1 MEYIFNTHL
10 QYLVEKIIEYV
21 FRSLCT
27 ASEKVFGENYSTYTR
42 MIIIISAEYVSV
54 VNYYQGDETL
64 NLIPVN
70 AAQGKVEIVQIE
82 SKNLEPANLVY
93 K

>member
-1 MEYIFNTHL
+1 
-10 QYLVEKIIEYV
+10 
-21 FRSLCT
+21 
-27 ASEKVFGENYSTYTR
+27 